1 MPVKTALQSRLGDL
15 LRDKVAGPDHQER
28 AARIWGA
35 RGDRWFAPGQPIW
48 TVNRAATMYPGGI
61 GALLLQSLHPSAMAG
76 VADHSGYRGDPWGRL
91 QRISNYI
98 ATTTYG
104 VIEDAES
111 VIDHVRHV
119 HTFVTGTRSD
129 GQPYAANDP
138 HILRWVHIAETY
150 AFLTAFQAWHPQRL
164 SPAEADR
171 YVSQA
176 GEVAVR
182 LGATEVPRSVTELRT
197 QLEAYRPELTVT
209 PAALDTCR
217 FLLREAPLPATAWP
231 GYAMIAAGGLWLLP
245 LWAREMLGFRAPR
258 IAWAAAH
265 NLGHTATRIV
275 GWALRTPEVA
285 EARQITH

>member
-1 MPVKTALQSRLGDL
+1 MKGALQSRLGDL
-15 LRDKVAGPDHQER
+15 LRDKVAGPDHEER

-35 RGDRWFAPGQPIW
+35 RGKRWFAPGQPIW

-61 GALLLQSLHPSAMAG
+61 SALLLQSLHPSAMAG

-104 VIEDAES
+104 LVDDAQS

-129 GQPYAANDP
+129 GLPYAADDP

-150 AFLTAFQAWHPQRL
+150 AFLTAFQAWHPTRL
-164 SPAEADR
+164 TPADADR
-171 YVSQA
+171 YVAQA
-176 GEVAVR
+176 GEIAVR
-182 LGATEVPRSVTELRT
+182 LGAEQVPRSVRELRD
-197 QLEAYRPELTVT
+197 QLEAYRPELAVT

-217 FLLREAPLPATAWP
+217 FLLREAPLPALALP
-231 GYAMIAAGGLWLLP
+231 GYWMIAAGGVWLLP
-245 LWAREMLGFRAPR
+245 LWARDMLGFRASR
-258 IAWAAAH
+258 LAWNTAYS
-265 NLGHTATRIV
+265 LGQAATRLV
-275 GWALRTPEVA
+275 GWALRTPEID
-285 EARQITH
+285 EARQIPN